1 MRKQYRVDS
10 VTLLV
15 QPRLVNDPFSDA
27 GLLLDFRFGNRAM
40 LFDIGD
46 LSPLSPREILRVSH
60 VFVSH
65 MHMDHFAG
73 FDRLLRLFLYR
84 NKTVH
89 FFGPPGLTEAVQAK
103 LNAYTWNLLDE
114 QSHDFMIAACDWT
127 PAGFRHSRLF
137 RARSGFARQD
147 TASNT
152 AEGNI
157 LLDDPD
163 FRIEAAMLDHG
174 VPCLAFA
181 FQEKI
186 RVNVQKPQ
194 LEALGLPVGPWLSE
208 AKRAVRRGADP
219 ETTLAPTADRHISVG
234 ELLGAGALR
243 TGPGQKIVYATDLAF
258 NEANLARVVALA
270 HGANQLFIEAG
281 FLQEDRELAAA
292 KRHLTAAE
300 AGTIARLA
308 DVEHAVPMH
317 FSPRYLGHEDKLHAE
332 FAANLG
338 VGSASHVSKSRDG
351 RVFDHLR

>member
-1 MRKQYRVDS
+1 
-10 VTLLV
+10 
-15 QPRLVNDPFSDA
+15 
-27 GLLLDFRFGNRAM
+27 M

-46 LSPLSPREILRVSH
+46 LSPLWPREILRVSH

-84 NKTVH
+84 NRTVH

-103 LNAYTWNLLDE
+103 LNAYTRNLLDE
-114 QSHDFMIAACDWT
+114 HSHDFMIAACDWT

-147 TASNT
+147 TASNP
-152 AEGNI
+152 AEGNM
-157 LLDDPD
+157 PD
-163 FRIEAAMLDHG
+163 FRVEAAMLDHG

-194 LEALGLPVGPWLSE
+194 LEALGLRVGPWLSE

-219 ETTLAPTADRHISVG
+219 GTMLAPTADRHISVG

-243 TGPGQKIVYATDLAF
+243 TGPGQRIVYATDLAF

-300 AGTIARLA
+300 AGTIAQACRC
-308 DVEHAVPMH
+308 
-317 FSPRYLGHEDKLHAE
+317 
-332 FAANLG
+332 
-338 VGSASHVSKSRDG
+338 
-351 RVFDHLR
+351 

>member
-1 MRKQYRVDS
+1 M
-10 VTLLV
+10 TLLA

-84 NKTVH
+84 NRTVH
-89 FFGPPGLTEAVQAK
+89 FFGPPGLTAAVQAK

-114 QSHDFMIAACDWT
+114 QSHDFMIAVCDWT
-127 PAGFRHSRLF
+127 PGGFHHCRLF
-137 RARSGFARQD
+137 RARSGFARED
-147 TASNT
+147 TAST
-152 AEGNI
+152 SAEGNV

-163 FRIEAAMLDHG
+163 FRVEAAMLDHG

-194 LEALGLPVGPWLSE
+194 LEALGLRVGPWLGE

-219 ETTLAPTADRHISVG
+219 KTTLAPTADRHISVG

-243 TGPGQKIVYATDLAF
+243 TGPGQRIVYATDLAF

-308 DVEHAVPMH
+308 GVEHAVPMH
-317 FSPRYLGHEDKLHAE
+317 FSPRYLGHEDELRAE
-332 FAANLG
+332 FMANL
-338 VGSASHVSKSRDG
+338 VAVSASQPRDAEYQPLGNSRYDL
-351 RVFDHLR
+351 RFDHLR